1 MYLHVEVE
9 IDLQVMCLGPQ
20 LCLVQMGLLCLGLKL
35 WLWLWLCSRLIL
47 RVVKTGDQFH
57 HAELHIHQSVDNR
70 HHQKL
75 LPEIVI

>member
-20 LCLVQMGLLCLGLKL
+20 LYLVQMELLCLGLE
-35 WLWLWLCSRLIL
+35 LWLCLRLIL
-47 RVVKTGDQFH
+47 RIVKTGDQFH
-57 HAELHIHQSVDNR
+57 QAELHIHQSVDNR
-70 HHQKL
+70 YHQKL